1 MKNEY
6 LLYNL
11 IIFLPVFLIKIFFY
25 RKFLKYEKKIWK
37 SIFLVA
43 FVFILKDIFSN
54 NYFWEFNDRY
64 ILGIRLFGLPIE
76 ELMFFFTVPY
86 AMMFVYL
93 LINLFF
99 KDKKV
104 NFKKSTNVLFLGSL
118 VFLSLL
124 ALTFSKI
131 YFFYIGLFYGL
142 TFILFKPYFSLNVFR
157 FYFTIFLFTLIFNY
171 YLTARP
177 VVIYNSDY
185 LLGIK
190 LITIPIEDFIYSF
203 SLFNL
208 LLYFF
213 HKQIDKE

>member
-1 MKNEY
+1 MKAEY

-25 RKFLKYEKKIWK
+25 RKFLKYEKRIWR

-43 FVFILKDIFSN
+43 FVFILKDVFSN
-54 NYFWEFNDRY
+54 DFFWKFNDQY

-76 ELMFFFTVPY
+76 ELMFFFAVPY

-99 KDKKV
+99 KDKKI
-104 NFKKSTNVLFLGSL
+104 NFKKSINGLFLGSL
-118 VFLSLL
+118 VILSLI
-124 ALTFSKI
+124 ALIFSKI

-157 FYFTIFLFTLIFNY
+157 FYFTIFLFTFIFNY

-177 VVIYNSDY
+177 VVIYNLDY

-213 HKQIDKE
+213 HKQIDKK